1 MKFQISTTEF
11 LILFEAVQIRDSNQI
26 QINQVGGSKQ
36 RQTQINEISLLGTIN
51 TWVESIIELTKKKE
65 ADTEEQRDWERQTQI
80 CKKLNLRKKNVC

>member
-11 LILFEAVQIRDSNQI
+11 LILFEAVQIRDSNHI

-51 TWVESIIELTKKKE
+51 T
-65 ADTEEQRDWERQTQI
+65 
-80 CKKLNLRKKNVC
+80 